1 MLTSYPVLQKIL
13 QEVSAQQHTENFNK
27 GVLLLKDFSFYILS
41 SFLFLFIASKT
52 LDARRW
58 RV

>member
-1 MLTSYPVLQKIL
+1 V
-13 QEVSAQQHTENFNK
+13 A
-27 GVLLLKDFSFYILS
+27 FYFLA